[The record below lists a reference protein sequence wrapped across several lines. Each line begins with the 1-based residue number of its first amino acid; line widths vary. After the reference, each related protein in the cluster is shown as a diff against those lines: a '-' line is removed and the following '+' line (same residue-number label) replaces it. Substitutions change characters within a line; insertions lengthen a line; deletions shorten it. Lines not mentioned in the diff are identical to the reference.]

1 MTIANNNS
9 HNVFSYSREEA
20 LKSFESFS
28 TNQLPFYSKR
38 RNYDL
43 GDPHKGVSKL
53 SPYLRRR
60 LISENEVLSIALRKN
75 SLSSLEKFIQEIFWR
90 TYWRGWLE
98 MRPDVY
104 RDYETGQAETILP
117 GKTGIKCFDHWTDE
131 LIETGYLHNHARMW
145 YASIWIFTLRKSWV
159 SGANFFKDYL
169 IDWCPASNTLGWRWV
184 AGLQTQGKIYVAKA
198 DNIKLF
204 TNNRFFP
211 NGELNES
218 PVFEDRLW
226 KTYEKS
232 SYIPYEKPNFSTSN
246 DIGLVLNKNDL
257 TLNNYL
263 SEKQIRFEGC
273 IFYNLKYQESKSLA
287 VQKFESGLIEHLSQ
301 ELKDFYFCQTKNSL
315 VSWAKGK
322 KLRYLIFPF
331 ETVGNKYFMTS
342 EFINELRSQNIE
354 PIFYMR
360 DWDSSAFPYA
370 SKGFFPFKKNISD
383 LLVRNRV
390 I

>member
-1 MTIANNNS
+1 MNKAN
-9 HNVFSYSREEA
+9 HNTYGTFAYSREDV
-20 LKSFESFS
+20 LKSFENYCS
-28 TNQLPFYSKR
+28 NQLPFYSKR

-43 GDPHKGVSKL
+43 GWPHKDVSKL

-60 LISENEVLSIALRKN
+60 LISENEVLQIALRKN
-75 SLSSLEKFIQEIFWR
+75 SPESLEKFIQEIFWR

-104 RDYETGQAETILP
+104 RDYINAHDDTGLP
-117 GKTGIKCFDHWTDE
+117 VKTGIKCFDHWTEE

-145 YASIWIFTLRKSWV
+145 YASIWIFTLRKSWI
-159 SGANFFKDYL
+159 SGANFFKEHL
-169 IDWCPASNTLGWRWV
+169 LDWCPASNTLGWRWV
-184 AGLQTQGKIYVAKA
+184 AGLQTQGKIYIAKA
-198 DNIKLF
+198 DNVKLF

-218 PVFEDRLW
+218 PVFDYHLW

-232 SYIPYEKPNFSTSN
+232 SDISYENPNFSTVN
-246 DIGLVLNKNDL
+246 DVGLVLNKNDL
-257 TLNNYL
+257 SLNHYL

-273 IFYNLKYQESKSLA
+273 IFHDPKYQESKSLV
-287 VQKFESGLIEHLSQ
+287 VQKFEGDLIEHLGLK
-301 ELKDFYFCQTKNSL
+301 LKDFYFCQTKKSL
-315 VSWAKGK
+315 MSWANSK
-322 KLRYLIFPF
+322 KLRCLIFPF
-331 ETVGNKYFMTS
+331 ETVGNKYFMAS
-342 EFINELRSQNIE
+342 EFIHELRSLNIE

-360 DWDSSAFPYA
+360 DWDRNAFPYA

-383 LLVRNRV
+383 LLVRNNV

>member
-1 MTIANNNS
+1 MTKANNNS
-9 HNVFSYSREEA
+9 HNVFSYSREKA
-20 LKSFESFS
+20 LESFESFS
-28 TNQLPFYSKR
+28 TNQLQFYSKR

-43 GDPHKGVSKL
+43 GNPHKGVSKL

-104 RDYETGQAETILP
+104 RDYETGQDETILP

-232 SYIPYEKPNFSTSN
+232 SNIPYENPNFSTGN

-273 IFYNLKYQESKSLA
+273 IFYDPKYQESKSLA

-301 ELKDFYFCQTKNSL
+301 ELKDFHFCQTKKSL

-331 ETVGNKYFMTS
+331 ESVGNKYFMTS

>member
-43 GDPHKGVSKL
+43 GYPHKGVSKL

-104 RDYETGQAETILP
+104 RDYETGQDETILP

-232 SYIPYEKPNFSTSN
+232 SYIPYENPNFSTGN

-273 IFYNLKYQESKSLA
+273 IFYNPKYQESKSLA

-301 ELKDFYFCQTKNSL
+301 ELKDFYFCQTKKSL

>member
-1 MTIANNNS
+1 MTKVNHNLD
-9 HNVFSYSREEA
+9 NVFSYSREEA

-28 TNQLPFYSKR
+28 TNQLPYYSRR

-43 GDPHKGVSKL
+43 GKPHKGVSKL

-60 LISENEVLSIALRKN
+60 LISESEVLSIALRKN

-104 RDYETGQAETILP
+104 RDYETGQDETILP

-218 PVFEDRLW
+218 PVFEDQHW

-232 SYIPYEKPNFSTSN
+232 SNIPYENPNFSTGN

-273 IFYNLKYQESKSLA
+273 IFYDPKYQESKSLA

-301 ELKDFYFCQTKNSL
+301 ELKDFYFCQTKKSL

>member
-1 MTIANNNS
+1 M
-9 HNVFSYSREEA
+9 VREH
-20 LKSFESFS
+20 L
-28 TNQLPFYSKR
+28 
-38 RNYDL
+38 DL
-43 GDPHKGVSKL
+43 YPS
-53 SPYLRRR
+53 
-60 LISENEVLSIALRKN
+60 
-75 SLSSLEKFIQEIFWR
+75 
-90 TYWRGWLE
+90 
-98 MRPDVY
+98 
-104 RDYETGQAETILP
+104 
-117 GKTGIKCFDHWTDE
+117 
-131 LIETGYLHNHARMW
+131 
-145 YASIWIFTLRKSWV
+145 KSWV
-159 SGANFFKDYL
+159 SEQIFLKTTY
-169 IDWCPASNTLGWRWV
+169 DWCPASNTLGWRWV

-204 TNNRFFP
+204 TNNRFSP
-211 NGELNES
+211 DGELNER
-218 PVFEDRLW
+218 PVFEDQLW

-232 SYIPYEKPNFSTSN
+232 SNIPYENPNFSTDN
-246 DIGLVLNKNDL
+246 DIGLMLNKNDL
-257 TLNNYL
+257 TLNHYL
-263 SEKQIRFEGC
+263 SEKQIRFDGC
-273 IFYNLKYQESKSLA
+273 IFYDPKYHQSKSLA
-287 VQKFESGLIEHLSQ
+287 VQEFESGLIESLSL
-301 ELKDFYFCQTKNSL
+301 ELKDFYFCQTKKSL